1 MIWLTWRQFRAQALT
16 AAVALVGLAAY
27 LVYLGMQMRDSYD
40 KDVVGCT
47 AGGNCEAVEK
57 LFLNEYELPVFL
69 ASVLLIAIPALI
81 GLFWGAPL
89 ITRELEAGTHRLVW
103 NQSISRTRW
112 LVVKLGFVAMIS
124 AVVVGVF
131 SLLLTWAASP
141 YDRVQGERFDAIGFM
156 SRNITPIGYAVFA
169 FILAATVGLL
179 IRRTMPAMA
188 ITLAAVAAIQL
199 IVPFGVRPHL
209 QQPVSTTV
217 ALTADTQFKA
227 FRDEGDEVQILG
239 YNIPGAWML
248 DKTHTLYD
256 SAGKAY
262 DEKSFES
269 CFSIDM
275 DEMKE
280 CVAKRNLHVE
290 VSYQPADRYWRFQW
304 MEAGG
309 YLALTALLVAF
320 CISRIRRPL
329 L

>member
-16 AAVALVGLAAY
+16 AVVALAGLAAY
-27 LVYLGMQMRDSYD
+27 LVYLGMQIRNSYD
-40 KDVVGCT
+40 NDVAGCT
-47 AGGNCEAVEK
+47 VGGNCEAVGK

-69 ASVLLIAIPALI
+69 ASVLLIVIPALI

-103 NQSISRTRW
+103 NQSVSRTRW
-112 LVVKLGFVAMIS
+112 LIVKLGFVALIT
-124 AVVVGVF
+124 AVVVGVY

-156 SRNITPIGYAVFA
+156 SRNITPVGYAVFA
-169 FILAATVGLL
+169 FLLAATVGLL

-188 ITLAAVAAIQL
+188 ITLVAVAVVQM
-199 IVPFGVRPHL
+199 IVPFGIRPHL
-209 QQPVSTTV
+209 QEPVSTTV
-217 ALTADTQFKA
+217 ALTANTQFKA

-248 DKTHTLYD
+248 DNTHSLYD
-256 SAGKAY
+256 SDGKAY
-262 DEKSFES
+262 SEKSFES
-269 CFSIDM
+269 CFSVDM
-275 DEMKE
+275 DKMKA
-280 CVAKRNLHVE
+280 CVAKRDLHVE

-304 MEAGG
+304 IEAGG

-320 CISRIRRPL
+320 CVTRIRRPL